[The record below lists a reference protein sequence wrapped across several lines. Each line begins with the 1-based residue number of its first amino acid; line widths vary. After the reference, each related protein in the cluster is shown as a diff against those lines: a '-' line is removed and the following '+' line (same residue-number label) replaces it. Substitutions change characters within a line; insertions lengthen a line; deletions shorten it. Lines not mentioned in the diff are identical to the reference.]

1 MPKAKDASAEGAG
14 LPTTPQKLHD
24 RILALEAENATLT
37 AALKVFQQDAALH
50 PKADT
55 PFAQPGDPESKS

>member
-24 RILALEAENATLT
+24 RLLELEAENA
-37 AALKVFQQDAALH
+37 ALKSALAVFQREAALH
-50 PKADT
+50 PKTDT
-55 PFAQPGDPESKS
+55 PFAQPGDPESTS